1 MDMGEKTNLE
11 VSHKNMVKAID
22 RTMTVKAPGSEDRA
36 QETSYI
42 WTSLKPEDY
51 KPT

>member
-11 VSHKNMVKAID
+11 LMQNMVRAVDRAITD
-22 RTMTVKAPGSEDRA
+22 HAAGSDDRA
-36 QETSYI
+36 QETAYI